1 MASLQKKNRLHCC
14 GRWSAATPPLVEAA
28 GTGDWSVVRG
38 GAGIW
43 TSTMAVGIDI
53 LERCIF
59 VASRVVS
66 TQASV
71 VAGGTDTTFVV
82 NNTSDAAAATDSAID
97 FLVIRTGG

>member
-28 GTGDWSVVRG
+28 GTGDWSVVRT
-38 GAGIW
+38 GAGAW
-43 TSTMAVGIDI
+43 TATLNVPIDI

-59 VASRVVS
+59 VTSRVIS

-71 VAGGTDTTFVV
+71 VAGGSDTTFLVT
-82 NNTSDAAAATDSAID
+82 NTSDAAAATDSAID

>member
-1 MASLQKKNRLHCC
+1 MASLQKRNRLHCC

-43 TSTMAVGIDI
+43 TATMNVPIDI
-53 LERCIF
+53 LERCVF
-59 VASRVVS
+59 VTTRVIS
-66 TQASV
+66 TQAAV
-71 VAGGTDTTFVV
+71 VAGGSDTTFVV
-82 NNTSDAAAATDSAID
+82 NVLSDAAAATDAAID